1 MLEFILVL
9 LMLITS
15 CGYLLAIMEIRKIN
29 YSTNSSINRST
40 NQSTKIQTTAM
51 DQSTEIPITKITT
64 SKQPLSLNRDELF
77 AGTFSDRNSITE
89 NTLHKEDSIQ
99 LMMQQ
104 IIEGTSLD
112 DSKSTGETPN
122 NTSIPKGEPSAF
134 VPIQSVKRL
143 KKMTF
148 VADPDILK
156 DSSLLFDQDIAK
168 LLQLNKTAKNK
179 RQK

>member
-1 MLEFILVL
+1 
-9 LMLITS
+9 
-15 CGYLLAIMEIRKIN
+15 
-29 YSTNSSINRST
+29 
-40 NQSTKIQTTAM
+40 
-51 DQSTEIPITKITT
+51 
-64 SKQPLSLNRDELF
+64 
-77 AGTFSDRNSITE
+77 
-89 NTLHKEDSIQ
+89 
-99 LMMQQ
+99 MQQ

-112 DSKSTGETPN
+112 DSQSTGETPN